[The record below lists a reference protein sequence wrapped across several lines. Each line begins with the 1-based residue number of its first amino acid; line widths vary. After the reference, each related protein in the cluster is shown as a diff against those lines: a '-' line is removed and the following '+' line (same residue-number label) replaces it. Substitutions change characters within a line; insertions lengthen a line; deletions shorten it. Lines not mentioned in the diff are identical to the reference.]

1 SLPVSVEY
9 ALGGWTVR
17 AGDAVTCLSGLRR
30 DGARITGL
38 AGDARL
44 DASVALAGET
54 LHLFLPDA
62 HWQLGWAPPLAH
74 AGDDAD
80 EVGGLTAPMPG
91 KVISLLVKAG
101 DAVAK
106 GQPVAVMEAM
116 KMEHTL
122 AAPHDGRVAELLY
135 AVGDQ
140 VAEGAELL
148 RLEKA

>member
-1 SLPVSVEY
+1 VLFRS
-9 ALGGWTVR
+9 VR
-17 AGDAVTCLSGLRR
+17 AAGTTTCLSRLHR

-38 AGDARL
+38 VGDARL
-44 DASVALAGET
+44 DASVALAGES
-54 LHLFLPDA
+54 LHLFLPDG
-62 HWQLGWAPPLAH
+62 HWRLGWAPPLAH

-91 KVISLLVKAG
+91 KVVQLLVKAG
-101 DAVAK
+101 ETVSR
-106 GQPVAVMEAM
+106 GQPLAVMEAM

-122 AAPHDGRVAELLY
+122 AAPHDGTVAELVY